1 MDAGLKTYRSIAEQ
15 TSRDELIVSHLKYVK
30 HILGKLLID
39 FPTSVDAE
47 NLEAAGILGL
57 VEAANRFTPERG
69 IDFKTFAYQ
78 RIRGAVFDELRRNCP
93 LPQQVLKHWAL
104 IRKAIQDLHENVSA
118 EAISQRTG
126 LSTDDVETCLTAIR
140 MTQPES
146 WHDELESNR
155 SRNQRVELDAD
166 DRKQLLIAAIEE
178 LPQQMREV
186 ITLYH
191 MDQLTLKQIG
201 EVVDL
206 SESRVS
212 RILAN
217 AELKL
222 KQRLT
227 HLTDVALSHR

>member
-1 MDAGLKTYRSIAEQ
+1 MDAGLKTYQSIAEQ

-39 FPTSVDAE
+39 FPTAIDVE

-57 VEAANRFTPERG
+57 VEAANRFSPERG

-93 LPQQVLKHWAL
+93 LPQQILKNWTL
-104 IRKAIQDLHENVSA
+104 IREAFNELQENVSP
-118 EAISQRTG
+118 ESISKHTG
-126 LSTDDVETCLTAIR
+126 LSVEDVETCLTAIR
-140 MTQPES
+140 MTKPTS
-146 WHDELESNR
+146 WHDELEPESR
-155 SRNQRVELDAD
+155 SDKKGEVDAE
-166 DRKQLLIAAIEE
+166 DRKQILVQAIED
-178 LPQQMREV
+178 LPGQMREI

-201 EVVDL
+201 QVVNL

-212 RILAN
+212 RILAS

-222 KQRLT
+222 KQELIRKK
-227 HLTDVALSHR
+227 HSQAP